1 MAYPSDLKDK
11 QWEVIKH
18 HFVCGNRSKYS
29 KRVLINGVLYVV
41 RSGCQWR
48 LLPHDFPNWKTVYTF
63 YRRMCKASIWEQ
75 ILDELVIRTR
85 AQSGRDWEPTFCI
98 IDSQSVKTI
107 GAAQERGID
116 GGKKN
121 QRKKKTHRN

>member
-1 MAYPSDLKDK
+1 MAYPSDLQDK
-11 QWEVIKH
+11 QWEMIKH
-18 HFVCGNRSKYS
+18 YFPRGNQSKHD
-29 KRVLINGVLYVV
+29 KRILMNGVLYVV

-48 LLPHDFPNWKTVYTF
+48 LLPQDFPSWKTVYTF
-63 YRRMCKASIWEQ
+63 YRRMCIATIWEK

-85 AQSGRDWEPTFCI
+85 AQSGRNWEPTFCI

-107 GAAQERGID
+107 GAAKERGID

-121 QRKKKTHRN
+121 KR